1 MNKTSFS
8 SGATRA
14 ESTDSNLRA
23 FDLIGDIH
31 GQAGLLCELLAKLG
45 YRERDGV
52 WRHPSRTAIFVGD
65 LIDRGPS
72 IRETL
77 AIVRGMVTA
86 GAALAVLG
94 NHEFDALRYHL
105 DPVRHS
111 HLRTQLAATLTQFA
125 NHDAEWQSCLEWF
138 RTLPFALELGVIRVV
153 HACWNDAA
161 VQGLRVLPKTI
172 DDDALRLL
180 NDPNS
185 KQGRAAEL
193 LLNGMRLELPGDLF
207 VMTYRG
213 VPMNW
218 MRAKWWIPTAGQFYD
233 DLAFPELDVV
243 PRKPVVLPKID
254 SSTPAGLFDGY
265 PASAAPVFFGHY
277 SLPRDATPQPL
288 ASNVACLDYS
298 VWKGGPLI
306 AYRWDGERE
315 LSADK
320 FITSMAE

>member
-1 MNKTSFS
+1 MNNALSFS
-8 SGATRA
+8 GASRA
-14 ESTDSNLRA
+14 ESTNSNLSA
-23 FDLIGDIH
+23 FDLIGDLH
-31 GQAGLLCELLAKLG
+31 GNAGLLRDLLTQMG
-45 YRERDGV
+45 YRELDGV

-65 LIDRGPS
+65 LIDRGRS

-94 NHEFDALRYHL
+94 NHEFDALRYHF

-111 HLRTQLAATLTQFA
+111 HLRTQLAATHAQFA
-125 NHDAEWQSCLEWF
+125 DHNEEWQSWLEWF
-138 RTLPFALELGVIRVV
+138 RTLPFALDLGVIRVV
-153 HACWNDAA
+153 HACWNNDAA
-161 VQGLRVLPKTI
+161 QSLRVLPSPL
-172 DDDALRLL
+172 DDNSLRLL
-180 NDPNS
+180 DDPNS
-185 KQGRAAEL
+185 KEGRAVEL
-193 LLNGMRLELPGDLF
+193 LLNGVRLVLPDDLF

-218 MRAKWWIPTAGQFYD
+218 MRAKWWISTAGQFYD

-243 PRKPVVLPKID
+243 PRKSVILPKID
-254 SSTPAGLFDGY
+254 SATPAGVFDGY

-277 SLPRDATPQPL
+277 SLPRDATPHPL
-288 ASNVACLDYS
+288 ASNAACLDYS
-298 VWKGGPLI
+298 VWKGGPLV

-320 FITSMAE
+320 FITSHTA